1 MHGPV
6 RQLERTVPRALP
18 PVSVAKVRRGRRA
31 VVGPSL
37 AEEHAAPG
45 VGGEVRLLRE
55 PARVRVVAR
64 AEPRDAVARR
74 GELRDHE
81 VQPQH
86 RPRASD
92 GGFDVVGDAR
102 RASDVQWFGIPAVHA
117 PELGACAGE
126 RADET
131 REAEDVVAVHVR
143 DEDAGDLAVLQVR
156 AHELVLCCF
165 AAVEEPDLVGETQG
179 VGGDVARE

>member
-1 MHGPV
+1 M
-6 RQLERTVPRALP
+6 
-18 PVSVAKVRRGRRA
+18 
-31 VVGPSL
+31 
-37 AEEHAAPG
+37 
-45 VGGEVRLLRE
+45 RLLRE

-64 AEPRDAVARR
+64 AESRDAVARR
-74 GELRDHE
+74 GEFRDHE

-102 RASDVQWFGIPAVHA
+102 RACDVQWFGIPAVHA

-143 DEDAGDLAVLQVR
+143 DEDAGDLAVL
-156 AHELVLCCF
+156 
-165 AAVEEPDLVGETQG
+165 
-179 VGGDVARE
+179 